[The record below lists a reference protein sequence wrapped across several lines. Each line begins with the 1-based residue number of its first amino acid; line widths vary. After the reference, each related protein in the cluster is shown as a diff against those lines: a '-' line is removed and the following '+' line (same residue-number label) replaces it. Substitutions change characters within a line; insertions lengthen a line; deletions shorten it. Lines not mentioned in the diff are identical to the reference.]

1 MTVISRIAF
10 FVLISVTA
18 CNSMKDKSVDR
29 SLVVAKV
36 FDEYLLKSDLNGI
49 SGSSIS
55 KKDSAV
61 VAQQFIKRWI
71 EERLFY
77 KYAIDNLDDKDL
89 NIEKQLEDYK
99 KALII
104 YKYESEL
111 IKQKMD
117 TTISVKEMT
126 EYYLA
131 NEGSFKLRDNILKA
145 RYVKVGKDKAG
156 VNQLGNLFKSKKAS
170 DSVALETFCSV
181 NAYSYF
187 LDTEKWI
194 LFEDLKKEIPL
205 DQYNTEAILKSNRLL
220 TFSDSAYTYFL
231 DIKSALTRNSLSP
244 IAFELNNI
252 RKILINK
259 KKLDLIEQ
267 VKQEV
272 VNNASNKKEF
282 EVYAP

>member
-1 MTVISRIAF
+1 MNVVKCILFFFLIAC
-10 FVLISVTA
+10 TA
-18 CNSMKDKSVDR
+18 CNRTKEKSEDR
-29 SLVVAKV
+29 SLAVAKV
-36 FDEYLLKSDLNGI
+36 FDEYLLKSDLKGI
-49 SGSSIS
+49 SGNTVS
-55 KKDSAV
+55 KKDSAII
-61 VAQQFIKRWI
+61 AQQFIKRWI

-77 KYAIDNLDDKDL
+77 KYAIDNLEDEDL

-117 TTISVKEMT
+117 TFISIKEMAD
-126 EYYLA
+126 YYLA
-131 NEGSFKLRDNILKA
+131 NEGSFKLRDNIVKA
-145 RYVKVGKDKAG
+145 RYVKVNKDKSDI
-156 VNQLGNLFKSKKAS
+156 NQLNSLFKSKKPA
-170 DSVALETFCSV
+170 DSSALEAFCSA

-187 LDTEKWI
+187 LDTDKWI
-194 LFEDLKKEIPL
+194 LFDDLKKEIPL
-205 DQYNTEAILKSNRLL
+205 EKYDADALLKNNRFL

-231 DIKSALTRNSLSP
+231 DIKAALTKNSLSP

-259 KKLDLIEQ
+259 KKLDLIEK

-272 VNNASNKKEF
+272 VENANKKKEF
-282 EVYAP
+282 EIYEP